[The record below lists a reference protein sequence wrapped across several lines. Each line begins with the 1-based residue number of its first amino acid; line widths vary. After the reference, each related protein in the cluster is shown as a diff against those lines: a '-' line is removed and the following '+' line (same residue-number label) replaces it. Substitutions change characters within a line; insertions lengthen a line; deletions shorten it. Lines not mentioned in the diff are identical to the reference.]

1 MSTTKQILVIDDNAI
16 VREAV
21 EDILES
27 IDITVWSAQDG
38 REGITLFQANHQLIN
53 GILLDM
59 KMPGLSG
66 PETLR
71 QLRQIN
77 PHVPIIL
84 SSGYSEE
91 ETKKAIADQE
101 PAIFLPKPYSFD
113 ELIATIEALL
123 ASGE

>member
-1 MSTTKQILVIDDNAI
+1 MPITKQILVIDDEAI

-21 EDILES
+21 TDILES
-27 IDITVWSAQDG
+27 IDINVLSAADG
-38 REGITLFQANHQLIN
+38 YAGLALFQTHHQAIH

-71 QLRQIN
+71 QLRRIN
-77 PHVPIIL
+77 AHVPIIL

-101 PAIFLPKPYSFD
+101 PAIFLPKPYNFD
-113 ELIATIEALL
+113 ELIATVVALL
-123 ASGE
+123 ASSE